1 MKRNLLLSLFVL
13 LAAAG
18 SVWAQSASVA
28 GEWEGTFNTPGG
40 ARPFKAVFS
49 VEGEK
54 LTGTVKRPTGDVP
67 LTGTI
72 KGEDISFSYTI
83 TYGENTL
90 TLFFTGKVSGD
101 SMSGNISF
109 GGNAD
114 DSWSAKRVSK

>member
-1 MKRNLLLSLFVL
+1 M

-18 SVWAQSASVA
+18 SVWAQTASVA

-40 ARPFKAVFS
+40 ARPFKVVFN

-54 LTGTVKRPTGDVP
+54 LTGTVKRQNGDVP

-83 TYGENTL
+83 SYGENAL

-101 SMSGNISF
+101 TMGGNVSF

>member
-1 MKRNLLLSLFVL
+1 MKRTILLSLFVM

-18 SVWAQSASVA
+18 SVWAQQSSVA
-28 GEWEGTFNTPGG
+28 GGWEGTFNTPGG
-40 ARPFKAVFS
+40 ARPFKVVFN

-54 LTGTVKRPTGDVP
+54 LTGTVKRQNGDVP

-72 KGEDISFSYTI
+72 KGDDISFSYTI
-83 TYGENTL
+83 SYGDNAL

-101 SMSGNISF
+101 TMGGNVSF